1 MMRAV
6 VTLAL
11 AALSLQAGEWIW
23 TGEAPPN
30 PKNRFTYFRRV
41 IELESVPA
49 DATLLMAA
57 DSNAHVW
64 INGHVLRRKVTRY
77 HEDRITAEVI
87 HAGPYLAPGK
97 NVIVVLHHNWGPIIT
112 FQRSSNQHAGL
123 YMDSSW
129 LKSDASWRWL
139 TAPEFLAHGRQV
151 VGVIGDQRIR
161 YPQVIDARKMPEGN
175 LHDAGFDDSAW
186 GRAVVVKD
194 GPWPATPA
202 KLETSGQSEHPVTPE
217 AVIAAGSLEDVQPIT
232 EDPLSI
238 AGAIRTARYLP
249 DEAALRQANAALG
262 GRPVSIS
269 AGAGQSRYIT
279 FDFHRPV
286 HGYPFLELES
296 SAPGVAIDFGYAEL
310 AYSQYSGDMHVG
322 ENGRVN
328 PEGVVGPGYADRYIT
343 RAGLQRIE
351 LPDERTARWLSIRV
365 HFPADANVVLK
376 RVGIVKSQYSVRQ
389 LGSFECGEEHIG
401 QIVKLCLIHAE
412 VSMSD
417 TYVDTPGRE
426 DGQWIEDARIR
437 AVLASRWF
445 GDAKLRQVLLRHYVE
460 SQGKDGRFHP
470 FPPSNYPAYPA
481 TYDWSVQWVAM
492 LYDDYYWTGET
503 TRVERY
509 WQNLKRYW
517 DDALSLVGEDGIWRT
532 GRVLADIRVGLHPEN
547 ARQSSGIVTPF
558 MIERLRWSA
567 EMARAIG
574 RNAEAARW
582 TSEAERMAQAFRK
595 FHLLPAEGDD
605 PARVG
610 DRLDTTNPSLARGV
624 SQAGQAMA
632 VFSGLIEG
640 EAARKLVDYAYPAP
654 DGTPPGGVTRWNNP
668 TFFYRSLRSLSDN
681 GFTGRA
687 VAHLVERYAPYLP
700 GNPRNRV
707 PAALQG
713 PYGGPLPEYWVSR
726 EDLGL
731 KEGEPDTAQPRDETG
746 SHGWGAVPL
755 LWLHDGLLGVRIAEP
770 GGARLRIAPESG
782 GLPYVAGHTV
792 TPKGTVWI
800 DLEPQESRLEL
811 LIPAG
816 VSADL
821 ALARAFPA
829 KRIEL
834 VSAAGKAERLEPT
847 AYRLSGAGK
856 YVFRAR

>member
-1 MMRAV
+1 MRTV
-6 VTLAL
+6 IVFAL
-11 AALSLQAGEWIW
+11 ATLCLQAGEWIW

-41 IELESVPA
+41 VELPAVPA

-57 DSNAHVW
+57 DSNAHLW
-64 INGHVLRRKVTRY
+64 INGHILRRKVTRY
-77 HEDRITAEVI
+77 HEDHITAEVI
-87 HAGPYLAPGK
+87 DAGPYLSKGS

-112 FQRSSNQHAGL
+112 FQRSANRHAGL
-123 YMDSSW
+123 YVEASW
-129 LKSDASWRWL
+129 LKSDANWRWL
-139 TAPEFLAHGRQV
+139 TAPEFLAHERQV

-161 YPQVIDARKMPEGN
+161 YPQIVDGRKMPGN
-175 LHDAGFDDSAW
+175 LNDAGFDDRKWSH
-186 GRAVVVKD
+186 AVIVKD
-194 GPWPATPA
+194 GPWPAKPA
-202 KLETSGQSEHPVTPE
+202 KLETPGQSEYPVTPE
-217 AVIAAGSLEDVQPIT
+217 AVIAAGTLEDVQPVT

-249 DEAALRQANAALG
+249 NKASVDHPL
-262 GRPVSIS
+262 SIS
-269 AGAGQSRYIT
+269 GAAGQARYIT

-310 AYSQYSGDMHVG
+310 AYSQYSGERHVG
-322 ENGRVN
+322 EDGRVN
-328 PEGVVGPGYADRYIT
+328 PEAVVGPGYADRYIT
-343 RAGLQRIE
+343 RAGLQRVE
-351 LPDERTARWLSIRV
+351 LPDERTARWLSIQVR
-365 HFPADANVVLK
+365 FPAAAGVVLK
-376 RVGIVKSQYSVRQ
+376 QVGIVKSQYPVRQ
-389 LGSFECGEEHIG
+389 LGTFDCGDERIA
-401 QIVKLCLIHAE
+401 QIVKLALIHAE
-412 VSMSD
+412 VSMND

-426 DGQWIEDARIR
+426 DGQWIEDSRVR
-437 AVLASRWF
+437 AILASRWF

-503 TRVERY
+503 TRVQQY
-509 WQNLKRYW
+509 WPNLTRYW

-532 GRVLADIRVGLHPEN
+532 ARVLADIRIGLHPEN
-547 ARQSSGIVTPF
+547 DRQSSGIVTPF

-574 RNAEAARW
+574 KNAEAARW
-582 TSEAERMAQAFRK
+582 TTDAERMSQAFHK
-595 FHLLPAEGDD
+595 YHQLPPQGDL
-605 PARVG
+605 PARVA
-610 DRLDTTNPSLARGV
+610 DRLDTANPALARGV
-624 SQAGQAMA
+624 SQAGQSMA
-632 VFSGLIEG
+632 ILSGLIEG
-640 EAARKLVDYAYPAP
+640 EAARKLIEYAYPAP
-654 DGTPPGGVTRWNNP
+654 DGTPPEGVIRWNNP
-668 TFFYRSLRSLSDN
+668 TFFYRSLRALSDN
-681 GFTGRA
+681 GFTSRA
-687 VAHLVERYAPYLP
+687 VSHMLERYAPYLP
-700 GNPRNRV
+700 ASPRNRV

-731 KEGEPDTAQPRDETG
+731 KEGAPDTAQPKDETG

-755 LWLHDGLLGVRIAEP
+755 LWLHDSLLGVRITEP

-782 GLPYVAGHTV
+782 GLPYVSGHTV
-792 TPKGTVWI
+792 TPKGQLWI
-800 DLEPQESRLEL
+800 DLEPQTSTLEL
-811 LIPAG
+811 LLPPG

-821 ALARAFPA
+821 DLNRTFPSR
-829 KRIEL
+829 RIE
-834 VSAAGKAERLEPT
+834 VITAAGKAEQSKPAAFRLT
-847 AYRLSGAGK
+847 GGGK